1 MESIGKTLKE
11 MSGGGFEKRFEKMKK
26 TILQDKR
33 VQAFLHEHPSITSEQ
48 TERGMNELFQY
59 KSQWENCDKCPGL
72 EECPN
77 LIKGHQPELQIYHE
91 DLQLTYNACPL
102 KRKEDER
109 KRHASF
115 IQSLYIPKEITNV
128 SFDDF
133 HEDNTSRTIAF
144 TKAMEFSVNV
154 QPGENGHGLY
164 IHGPFGVG
172 KTFLIGA
179 IANELADRSIETMI
193 VYAPDFFRELKNGI
207 NDGTYQKK
215 LDVVKNA
222 KVLILDDIGAET
234 MSNWI
239 RDDILGAMLQ
249 YRMMEK
255 LPTLYTSN
263 FDLDGLEEHL
273 TYTQRGGVEKMDKL
287 KAKRILE
294 RIRHLNEVIEMKGD
308 NKRG

>member
-1 MESIGKTLKE
+1 
-11 MSGGGFEKRFEKMKK
+11 MKAE
-26 TILQDKR
+26 ILQNKR
-33 VQAFLHEHPSITSEQ
+33 VQSFLQVNSTMTNEQ
-48 TERGMNELFQY
+48 VERGMNELFQY
-59 KSQWENCDKCPGL
+59 KSQWDNCDQCPGL
-72 EECPN
+72 DQCPN
-77 LIKGHQPELQIYHE
+77 LIQGHQPELNIYHS
-91 DLQLTYNACPL
+91 DLQITYNACPL
-102 KRKEDER
+102 KRKDDER
-109 KRHASF
+109 KRHSSF
-115 IQSLYIPKEITNV
+115 IKSLYIPKEITQV

-133 HEDNTSRTIAF
+133 HEDNTSRTMAF
-144 TKAMEFSVNV
+144 AKAMEFSVNV
-154 QPGENGHGLY
+154 QPGEEGKGLY

-179 IANELADRSIETMI
+179 IANELAERSIETMI

-207 NDGTYQKK
+207 NDGSYQKK

-249 YRMMEK
+249 YRMMER

-263 FDLDGLEEHL
+263 FDLEGLEEHL

-294 RIRHLNEVIEMKGD
+294 RIRHLNEVIEMKGN